1 MISSMRE
8 TLPLFSQRSQN
19 FLGKESHLMTI
30 SRGTLR
36 LNLRRGAVYAM
47 KMGFSNLLSILS
59 QKSME
64 LNSVISRTLKSKYL
78 TQAFT
83 SVLILRAMKYTFRTT
98 QMQVSFTI
106 WIIVRSCSIQLLA
119 STILNP
125 QMILKFTRPRVGESV
140 KKLTQFVPASKK

>member
-1 MISSMRE
+1 
-8 TLPLFSQRSQN
+8 
-19 FLGKESHLMTI
+19 MTI

-36 LNLRRGAVYAM
+36 LNLRRGAVYVM

-78 TQAFT
+78 IQAFT
-83 SVLILRAMKYTFRTT
+83 SVLILREMKYTFRTT

-106 WIIVRSCSIQLLA
+106 WIIVRSCSI
-119 STILNP
+119 
-125 QMILKFTRPRVGESV
+125 
-140 KKLTQFVPASKK
+140 